1 MNKVVLVGRLVR
13 DPELRFAAGSG
24 NAVSRFTV
32 AVNRQFKKDETDFI
46 SCVAFGK
53 TAEIIS
59 QYFTKG
65 KQIAVSG
72 SIRTGS
78 YDAQDGTKRY
88 TTDVAVDTFDFID
101 SKDSNSGD
109 NFGGGYN
116 SNSNNSAA
124 NNDAFG
130 GTGFNDDI
138 TPVDDGDM
146 PF

>member
-1 MNKVVLVGRLVR
+1 MNKVVLVGRLTK

-24 NAVSRFTV
+24 TSVCRFTV

-46 SCVAFGK
+46 SCVSFGK
-53 TAEIIS
+53 TAEIIA
-59 QYFTKG
+59 QHFVKG

-88 TTDVAVDTFDFID
+88 TTDVAVDTFDFIGSGNKEAD
-101 SKDSNSGD
+101 EQGLKDTFGD
-109 NFGGGYN
+109 VM
-116 SNSNNSAA
+116 S
-124 NNDAFG
+124 
-130 GTGFNDDI
+130 
-138 TPVDDGDM
+138 VDDGDM